1 MQKSSLFHQFIIEI
15 QSILES
21 CDQTGHTQTFFD
33 HLFIYVNLY
42 QHVKNQAILLI
53 YSGGMVD

>member
-1 MQKSSLFHQFIIEI
+1 MQNISVLLQFILEI

-21 CDQTGHTQTFFD
+21 CDQTGHTQKVFD
-33 HLFIYVNLY
+33 QLFIYVNLY

-53 YSGGMVD
+53 CSGDMLD

>member
-1 MQKSSLFHQFIIEI
+1 MQKVSLLHQFILKI

-33 HLFIYVNLY
+33 QLFIYVNLY
-42 QHVKNQAILLI
+42 QHLKNQAILLI
-53 YSGGMVD
+53 CYGDMVD